1 MKKQSIASLRQLF
14 KAGRFTEE
22 LVTELRQDERKG
34 IQQLLNQ
41 YDRENRKNEERRR
54 KFMEM
59 TKFEKKAYQRGKRY
73 VAGVDEVGRGPLAG
87 PVVAAAVILPENF
100 QLMGLDDSKQL
111 TEEEKNEFYNIIRE
125 QAISYSVEMVEST
138 LVDTMNILG
147 ATKFAMKQ
155 AVQHLDQTPDHVLVD
170 AVQIEGLTQSQETI
184 IKGDERSVSIA
195 AASILAKVERD
206 RLMRELHHAYPA
218 YGFNSN
224 MGYGTKYHIEQLK
237 KHGITPHHRKS
248 FAPVRKVISSS

>member
-1 MKKQSIASLRQLF
+1 S
-14 KAGRFTEE
+14 
-22 LVTELRQDERKG
+22 
-34 IQQLLNQ
+34 
-41 YDRENRKNEERRR
+41 
-54 KFMEM
+54 
-59 TKFEKKAYQRGKRY
+59 YQRGKRY

-100 QLMGLDDSKQL
+100 QLMGLNDSKQL

-206 RLMRELHHAYPA
+206 RLMRELHHAYPV

-224 MGYGTKYHIEQLK
+224 MGYGTK
-237 KHGITPHHRKS
+237 
-248 FAPVRKVISSS
+248 